1 MFKIGHCGHWSVKKW
16 SAWKDCLMF
25 QLAVGLER
33 ECPLYCNIRIIVWN
47 KQGVKEEIKEKQ
59 LGKRMGYNILFRN
72 MNDFSKYSIAFCMT
86 VINKVL
92 LRHTIKPD
100 GLLVRLK
107 LVGWLL
113 NYILHRLLLSA
124 KYFYLIT
131 NHVMHWCIKATAKS
145 QCKVCWTVMHMDQ
158 LMQFKLNHYNV
169 INMQCHQ

>member
-1 MFKIGHCGHWSVKKW
+1 
-16 SAWKDCLMF
+16 MF
-25 QLAVGLER
+25 QLAMGLER
-33 ECPLYCNIRIIVWN
+33 EFSLYCNVRIIVWN

-72 MNDFSKYSIAFCMT
+72 MNDFRKYSIAFWIT

-100 GLLVRLK
+100 GLLVKLK

-124 KYFYLIT
+124 KYFIFILLQTMLRTDASKQQQNPSVKY
-131 NHVMHWCIKATAKS
+131 VE
-145 QCKVCWTVMHMDQ
+145 Q
-158 LMQFKLNHYNV
+158 
-169 INMQCHQ
+169 